1 MCFRPSHC
9 LLALVLT
16 SGWAAGANVLQP
28 LDVFE
33 LEWASDPRI
42 SPDGERIVYVR
53 NSMDVMTDRTRG
65 RLWILDVDGGLH
77 RPLTSGDANE
87 TTPRWSPDGTRLLY
101 VAGGEGT
108 PQLWIRYMDS
118 GQVARLTQLT
128 RAPAGLSWSPDG
140 RSIAFTMLVPEE
152 PEPFVKP
159 PGKPDGATWADP
171 PRVITKMLYRA
182 DGSGFREDAYRHV
195 FLLSAEGGTPR
206 RITDGPYDHGTPVWT
221 PDSALL
227 IFSANRR
234 EDRDD
239 QPRNSEL
246 YRVPAAG
253 GEILALTDR
262 YGPDNSPAV
271 SRDGNWIAWTGYDD
285 RHQGYQRDRLYVMKL
300 DGSGR
305 REIVADFD
313 RSIRSPQWAAD
324 GNSIFFQYNDRGNGK
339 IGRVS
344 LSGKNEE
351 VASDRG
357 GSIGRPYGGGTYTLS
372 DNDRFAYTWTRP
384 DAPAEVAVG
393 GVDRPGRLTHLNDDL
408 LPHRDLAAVEELW
421 FESSHDG
428 RRVQGWLAKPPN
440 FDPSKK
446 YPLILEIHGGPFA
459 DYGDRFSAE
468 VQLYAAAGHLVLYI
482 NPRGSTSYGE
492 EFGNL
497 IHHAYPGN
505 DYDDLMSG
513 VDAVIAKGIVD
524 EERLFVTGGS
534 GGGVLTAWIVGKTG
548 RFRAAVVAKPVIH
561 WASFALT
568 ADMYNVFWKYWFPGP
583 PWEHYEHYWKRSP
596 LSLVGN
602 VTTPTMLLTGEEDW
616 RTPIAES
623 EQYYQA
629 LQLRGVDT
637 ALVRIP
643 GASHGIAS
651 RPSRLIAKVAHI
663 LKWFET
669 HSLGLDSQEKS
680 GRTPT
685 PRP

>member
-1 MCFRPSHC
+1 MCLRLRRNS
-9 LLALVLT
+9 LLLLLVFAVAPLAT
-16 SGWAAGANVLQP
+16 AGAGVLQP

-42 SPDGERIVYVR
+42 SPDGKKIVYVR

-65 RLWILDVDGGLH
+65 RLWSLDIGGGRH
-77 RPLTSGDANE
+77 RPLTRGDATE
-87 TTPRWSPDGTRLLY
+87 SSPRWSPDGTRLLY

-108 PQLWIRYMDS
+108 PQFWIRYMDT
-118 GQVARLTQLT
+118 GQIARLTQLT
-128 RAPAGLSWSPDG
+128 RAPGGLSWSPDG
-140 RSIAFTMLVPEE
+140 RTIAFTMPVSEKSE
-152 PEPFVKP
+152 SFVKP
-159 PGKPDGATWADP
+159 PEKPDGATWADP

-182 DGSGFREDAYRHV
+182 DGSGFREDAHRQI

-206 RITDGPYDHGTPVWT
+206 QITDGPYDHAAPVWT
-221 PDSALL
+221 PDSKQL

-234 EDRDD
+234 EDRDS

-246 YRVPAAG
+246 YAVPATG
-253 GEILALTDR
+253 GDPHPLTDR
-262 YGPDNSPAV
+262 YGPDDSPAV
-271 SRDGNWIAWTGYDD
+271 SRDGNWLAWTGYDD
-285 RHQGYQRDRLYVMKL
+285 RHQGYQRNRLYIMKL

-313 RSIRSPQWAAD
+313 RNIRSPRWASD
-324 GNSIFFQYNDRGNGK
+324 GKSIFFQFNDRGNGK
-339 IGRVS
+339 IGRVT
-344 LSGKNEE
+344 LGGKVDV
-351 VASDRG
+351 VADDRG

-372 DNDRFAYTWTRP
+372 NNDRFAYTWTRP
-384 DAPAEVAVG
+384 DVPAEVAAG
-393 GVDRPGRLTHLNDDL
+393 GVDRPGRLTRLNDDL
-408 LPHRDLAAVEELW
+408 LPHRDLAPVEELW
-421 FESSHDG
+421 FESSYDG
-428 RRVQGWLAKPPN
+428 RRVQGWLAKPPG

-468 VQLYAAAGHLVLYI
+468 VQLYAAAGYLVLYA
-482 NPRGSTSYGE
+482 NPRGSTSYGAK
-492 EFGNL
+492 FGNL
-497 IHHAYPGN
+497 IHHAYPGH

-513 VDAVIAKGIVD
+513 VDAVIARGIVD
-524 EERLFVTGGS
+524 EQRLFVTGGS

-561 WASFALT
+561 WTSFVLT
-568 ADMYNVFWKYWFPGP
+568 SDAYNVFYKYWFPGL
-583 PWEHYEHYWKRSP
+583 PWDHHEHYWQRSP

-602 VTTPTMLLTGEEDW
+602 VTTPTMLLSGEEDW
-616 RTPIAES
+616 RTPISES

-629 LQLRGVDT
+629 LQLRGIDS

-663 LKWFET
+663 LKWFEM
-669 HSLGLDSQEKS
+669 HDVEGPE
-680 GRTPT
+680 
-685 PRP
+685 

>member
-1 MCFRPSHC
+1 MRFKLSLFAVV
-9 LLALVLT
+9 LLVIP
-16 SGWAAGANVLQP
+16 GGAAAESLQP

-65 RLWILDVDGGLH
+65 RLWILDIDGTHH
-77 RPLTSGDANE
+77 RPLTRGDARE
-87 TTPRWSPDGTRLLY
+87 GSPRWSPDGTRLLY
-101 VAGGEGT
+101 VAGEEGT
-108 PQLWIRYMDS
+108 PQLWVRYMDS

-128 RAPAGLSWSPDG
+128 RAPGGLSWSPDG
-140 RSIAFTMLVPEE
+140 SRIAFTMLVPEQ

-159 PGKPDGATWADP
+159 PKKPEGATWADP
-171 PRVITKMLYRA
+171 PRVIRKMLYRA
-182 DGSGFREDAYRHV
+182 DGSGFREDAYRQI
-195 FLLSAEGGTPR
+195 FLLGAEGGTPR
-206 RITDGPYDHGTPVWT
+206 QITDGPYDHGTPVWT
-221 PDSALL
+221 PDSKQLV
-227 IFSANRR
+227 FSANRR

-246 YRVPAAG
+246 YVVSVGG
-253 GEILALTDR
+253 GEPRQLTDR
-262 YGPDNSPAV
+262 YGPDGSPAV
-271 SRDGNWIAWTGYDD
+271 SRNGKWLAWTGYDD
-285 RHQGYQRDRLYVMKL
+285 RHQGYQRSRLYVMQI

-305 REIVADFD
+305 REIAADFA
-313 RSIRSPQWAAD
+313 RSIQAPRWSAD
-324 GNSIFFQYNDRGNGK
+324 GKSIFFQYNDRGNGK
-339 IGRVS
+339 IGRVK
-344 LSGKNEE
+344 LSGTSDEL
-351 VASDRG
+351 ASDRG

-372 DNDRFAYTWTRP
+372 TNDRFAYTWTRP

-393 GVDRPGRLTHLNDDL
+393 GVDRPGRLTRLNDDL
-408 LPHRDLAAVEELW
+408 LPHRDLAAVEEIW

-428 RRVQGWLAKPPN
+428 RRVQGWLAKPPG
-440 FDPSKK
+440 FDPSKS

-468 VQLYAAAGHLVLYI
+468 VQLYAAAGYVVLYI
-482 NPRGSTSYGE
+482 NPRGSTGYGE

-497 IHHAYPGN
+497 IHHAYPGH

-513 VDAVIAKGIVD
+513 VDAVIARGFVD

-534 GGGVLTAWIVGKTG
+534 GGGVLTAWIVGKTD
-548 RFRAAVVAKPVIH
+548 RFRAAVVAKPVIN
-561 WASFALT
+561 WTSFVLT

-583 PWEHYEHYWKRSP
+583 PWEHLEHYWKRSP

-629 LQLRGVDT
+629 LQIRGVES

-663 LKWFET
+663 LEWFEM
-669 HSLGLDSQEKS
+669 HDSGEE
-680 GRTPT
+680 RND
-685 PRP
+685 

>member
-1 MCFRPSHC
+1 MRFRPSH
-9 LLALVLT
+9 LLFALVLIPAWT
-16 SGWAAGANVLQP
+16 THAGSLQP

-65 RLWILDVDGGLH
+65 RLWSLDIDGGNH
-77 RPLTSGDANE
+77 RPLTSGDVGE
-87 TTPRWSPDGTRLLY
+87 GSPRWSPDGTRLLY
-101 VAGGEGT
+101 VAGDEGT
-108 PQLWIRYMDS
+108 PQLWVRYMDT

-128 RAPAGLSWSPDG
+128 QAPDGLSWSPDG
-140 RSIAFTMLVPEE
+140 QRIAFTMPVPEE
-152 PEPFVKP
+152 QEPFVKP
-159 PGKPDGATWADP
+159 PAKPDGATWADP
-171 PRVITKMLYRA
+171 PRVITKMLYRN
-182 DGSGFREDAYRHV
+182 DGSGFREDAYRQI

-206 RITDGPYDHGTPVWT
+206 QITDGPYDHGAPIWT
-221 PDSALL
+221 PDGTQL

-246 YRVPAAG
+246 YAVPAAG
-253 GEILALTDR
+253 GATRQLTDR
-262 YGPDNSPAV
+262 YGPDNSPAI
-271 SRDGNWIAWTGYDD
+271 SRDGKWLAWTGFND
-285 RHQGYQRDRLYVMKL
+285 RHQGYQRNRLYIMKL
-300 DGSGR
+300 DRTGR
-305 REIVADFD
+305 REIVADFN
-313 RSIRSPQWAAD
+313 RSIQSPRWAAD
-324 GNSIFFQYNDRGNGK
+324 GNSIFFQYNDHGNGK
-339 IGRVS
+339 IARAS
-344 LSGKNEE
+344 LSGKIDKL
-351 VASDRG
+351 ASDRG

-372 DNDRFAYTWTRP
+372 NNDRFAYTWTRP
-384 DAPAEVAVG
+384 DAAAEVAVG
-393 GVDRPGRLTHLNDDL
+393 GVERAGRLTRLNDDL
-408 LPHRDLAAVEELW
+408 LPHRELAAVEELW

-428 RRVQGWLAKPPN
+428 RRIQGWLAKPPG
-440 FDPSKK
+440 FDSSKK

-468 VQLYAAAGHLVLYI
+468 VQLYAAAGYLVLYI

-513 VDAVIAKGIVD
+513 VDTVIARRIVD
-524 EERLFVTGGS
+524 ERRLFVTGGS
-534 GGGVLTAWIVGKTG
+534 GGGVLTAWIVGKTD

-561 WASFALT
+561 WTSFVLT
-568 ADMYNVFWKYWFPGP
+568 ADMYNFFWKYWFPGP
-583 PWEHYEHYWKRSP
+583 PWEHVEHYWQRSP

-616 RTPIAES
+616 RTPISES
-623 EQYYQA
+623 EQFYQA
-629 LQLRGVDT
+629 LQLRGVDS
-637 ALVRIP
+637 ALVRFP

-663 LKWFET
+663 LKWFEM
-669 HSLGLDSQEKS
+669 HDVEERDGD
-680 GRTPT
+680 
-685 PRP
+685 

>member
-1 MCFRPSHC
+1 MRFKLSHLVFV
-9 LLALVLT
+9 LLLIPVGVT
-16 SGWAAGANVLQP
+16 NAGSLQP

-65 RLWILDVDGGLH
+65 RLWSIDIDGGQH
-77 RPLTSGDANE
+77 RPLTSGDARE
-87 TTPRWSPDGTRLLY
+87 SSPRWSPDGTRLLY
-101 VAGGEGT
+101 VAGEEGT
-108 PQLWIRYMDS
+108 PQLWVRYMDS
-118 GQVARLTQLT
+118 GQIARLTQLT
-128 RAPAGLSWSPDG
+128 RAPGGLSWSPDG
-140 RSIAFTMLVPEE
+140 RSIAFTMTVPEK

-159 PGKPDGATWADP
+159 AAKPDGATWAEP
-171 PRVITKMLYRA
+171 PRVITKMLYRS
-182 DGSGFREDAYRHV
+182 DGSGFREDAHRQI

-206 RITDGPYDHGTPVWT
+206 QVTDGPYDHGTPVWT
-221 PDSALL
+221 PDGTQL

-234 EDRDD
+234 EDSDN

-246 YRVPAAG
+246 YAVPASG
-253 GEILALTDR
+253 GDVRQLTDR
-262 YGPDNSPAV
+262 YGPDSSPAI
-271 SRDGNWIAWTGYDD
+271 SSDGKWLAWTGYDD
-285 RHQGYQRDRLYVMKL
+285 RHQGYQRNRLYIMKL

-305 REIVADFD
+305 REIVADFN
-313 RSIRSPQWAAD
+313 RSIQSPRWAAD
-324 GNSIFFQYNDRGNGK
+324 GKSIFFQFNDRGNGK
-339 IGRVS
+339 IARTS
-344 LSGKNEE
+344 LSGGID
-351 VASDRG
+351 VIASDRG
-357 GSIGRPYGGGTYTLS
+357 SSIGRPYGGGTYTLS
-372 DNDRFAYTWTRP
+372 NNDRFAYSWTRP
-384 DAPAEVAVG
+384 DAAAEVAVG
-393 GVDRPGRLTHLNDDL
+393 GVEPSGRLTRLNDDL
-408 LPHRDLAAVEELW
+408 LPHRELAAVEEIW

-428 RRVQGWLAKPPN
+428 RRVQGWLATPPG
-440 FDPSKK
+440 FDASKK

-468 VQLYAAAGHLVLYI
+468 VQLYAAAGYLVLYI

-513 VDAVIAKGIVD
+513 VDKVIARGIVD
-524 EERLFVTGGS
+524 EQRLFVTGGS
-534 GGGVLTAWIVGKTG
+534 GGGVLTAWIVGKTD

-561 WASFALT
+561 WTSFVLT

-583 PWEHYEHYWKRSP
+583 PWEHIEHYWKRSP

-602 VTTPTMLLTGEEDW
+602 VTTPTMLLSGEEDS
-616 RTPIAES
+616 RTPISES
-623 EQYYQA
+623 EQFYQA
-629 LQLRGVDT
+629 LQLRGVDS

-663 LKWFET
+663 LKWFEM
-669 HSLGLDSQEKS
+669 HDVEE
-680 GRTPT
+680 RD
-685 PRP
+685 R